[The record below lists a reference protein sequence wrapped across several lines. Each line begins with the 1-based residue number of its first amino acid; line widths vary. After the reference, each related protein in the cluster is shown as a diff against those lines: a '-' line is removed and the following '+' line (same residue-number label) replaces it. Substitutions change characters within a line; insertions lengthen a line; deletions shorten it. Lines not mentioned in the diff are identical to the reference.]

1 MLELFISF
9 LSIGFFTIGG
19 GYVMVPVLQK
29 EVILKGWL
37 SLSQFK
43 EILAVAGMVP
53 GPIAINTATFVGY
66 KLYGVIGSFI
76 AASGFVIPSFVSI
89 LLISNAYES
98 YKNNKYVNRFMSG
111 VMPAITAIIL
121 SAVITFGRSIIDT
134 PMKLIFSLTV
144 LLILIRF
151 KINLI
156 FILIISGLIG
166 ILIF

>member
-1 MLELFISF
+1 MLELFLSF

-43 EILAVAGMVP
+43 EILAVAGMLP

-66 KLYGVIGSFI
+66 KLFGVIGSFI
-76 AASGFVIPSFVSI
+76 AASGFVIPSFVTI
-89 LLISNAYES
+89 ILISNAYES
-98 YKNNKYVNRFMSG
+98 YKNNKYVNRFMAG

-121 SAVITFGRSIIDT
+121 SAVVTFGRSIVDT
-134 PMKLIFSLTV
+134 PIKLIICITI
-144 LLILIRF
+144 LLIILRY
-151 KINLI
+151 KLNLI
-156 FILIISGLIG
+156 IILIISGLIG